1 MSLDT
6 NLPGHYHATALDRRG
21 KEVATRY
28 LRGTDSHRVVSQ
40 WLEAENVRA
49 HKVKVRP
56 VTAREMGMTE
66 ITTEQTR

>member
-21 KEVATRY
+21 REVATRY
-28 LRGTDSHRVVSQ
+28 LRGTDSHRVISQ
-40 WLEAENVRA
+40 WLEAEGVRA

-56 VTAREMGMTE
+56 VTAREMGMVQLGE
-66 ITTEQTR
+66 AQC